1 MHKQPEKRYEKEE
14 CIFRKLKTKTKSLNV
29 SLRQFQSYK
38 MLLFEFFLCA
48 FKYLSGVAPDTLA
61 HLQWNTLKYKLIVGS
76 VIGTLTKTSILD
88 ATGLLELHF
97 FSIFRQHII
106 EGAIFLYLFRK
117 FNKIKGW
124 GGIGN
129 FFGGDSFIKWLVPTK
144 LFWSF
149 KRFLKL
155 KTTFC

>member
-1 MHKQPEKRYEKEE
+1 
-14 CIFRKLKTKTKSLNV
+14 
-29 SLRQFQSYK
+29 

-48 FKYLSGVAPDTLA
+48 FKHLSGVAPDTLA

-106 EGAIFLYLFRK
+106 EELFFFIFSESLTRLRGGEESEIFSGEILLSSGWYLRSYFDHSNV
-117 FNKIKGW
+117 F
-124 GGIGN
+124 
-129 FFGGDSFIKWLVPTK
+129 
-144 LFWSF
+144 
-149 KRFLKL
+149 
-155 KTTFC
+155 

>member
-1 MHKQPEKRYEKEE
+1 MHKQPRKRYEKGE
-14 CIFRKLKTKTKSLNV
+14 CIFRKLKTKTKSLDV

-38 MLLFEFFLCA
+38 MLLFDFFLCA
-48 FKYLSGVAPDTLA
+48 FNHLSGVAPDTLS

-76 VIGTLTKTSILD
+76 VIATLTKISILD

-117 FNKIKGW
+117 FNKIRGGEESDIFWGEILLSNGW
-124 GGIGN
+124 YLRSYFDHSN
-129 FFGGDSFIKWLVPTK
+129 VF
-144 LFWSF
+144 
-149 KRFLKL
+149 
-155 KTTFC
+155 